1 MQVGDFV
8 KGLPGTPYSITT
20 EDMTRGVVTSVYGD
34 RMSVKV
40 LDHAKDMRGTF
51 DVDKR
56 YFEVIGHAKPFV
68 RKDVMELLKSGC
80 KKALLDYDLHRANLS
95 RADLRGTNLR
105 EANLRGADLSGA
117 DLSGADLSEA
127 NLSEADLREANLSEA
142 DLREANLRGAN
153 LRGADLHRAN
163 LSRADLRGPNLRV
176 ADLSRADLRGT
187 NLSGAD
193 LSEANLSG
201 ADLRGADLREADL
214 READLREADLDFS
227 CFPLWCGGLHI
238 KTDVRLAAQV
248 AYHLCTMQCDDAEYI
263 AMRNSILEFANKFHR
278 VTECGILTP
287 IDGGGENVN
296 LL

>member
-8 KGLPGTPYSITT
+8 KGLPGSPYSITT

-51 DVDKR
+51 DVDKQ
-56 YFEVIGHAKPFV
+56 YFEVIGHVKPFV

-95 RADLRGTNLR
+95 
-105 EANLRGADLSGA
+105 GADLSE
-117 DLSGADLSEA
+117 ADLSEA
-127 NLSEADLREANLSEA
+127 NLS
-142 DLREANLRGAN
+142 
-153 LRGADLHRAN
+153 
-163 LSRADLRGPNLRV
+163 RADL
-176 ADLSRADLRGT
+176 
-187 NLSGAD
+187 SG
-193 LSEANLSG
+193 
-201 ADLRGADLREADL
+201 
-214 READLREADLDFS
+214 ADLREADLDFS